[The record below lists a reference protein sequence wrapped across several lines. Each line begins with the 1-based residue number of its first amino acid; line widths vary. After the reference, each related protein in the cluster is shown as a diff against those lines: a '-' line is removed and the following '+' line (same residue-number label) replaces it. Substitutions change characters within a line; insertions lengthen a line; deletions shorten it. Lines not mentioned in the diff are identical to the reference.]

1 MVKDK
6 GAATEFDQFLTQ
18 PLRTAVKVKEQ
29 VFSYTVV
36 HVLVYTV
43 IEKRKNA
50 LILAKP

>member
-36 HVLVYTV
+36 QCMYSYTLSL
-43 IEKRKNA
+43 RKGKM
-50 LILAKP
+50 L